1 MQQHYIQEILEFSMK
16 HLFKALILMVGL
28 FPAIAFSHGAPRL
41 QVSESIVINAEPA
54 AVWAAIKD
62 FNNAHSWIPA
72 IEATDAQGGN
82 EQGATRT
89 LTLTGGAT
97 VSETLKKFDE
107 ANMSYMYEITAI
119 SKAGEVDDHGEM
131 HEVPA
136 FPVSKYKAWVSVK
149 AENGGTKV
157 TWLAKFFRAYHGSH
171 EPPVELNDKT
181 ATDAVSGLFKSSLE
195 NLKVQLEK

>member
-1 MQQHYIQEILEFSMK
+1 MK
-16 HLFKALILMVGL
+16 HIFKALLLLVGL
-28 FPAIAFSHGAPRL
+28 LPAIAFSHGAPRL
-41 QVSESIVINAEPA
+41 KVSESIVINAEPA
-54 AVWAAIKD
+54 AVWAAVKD

-82 EQGATRT
+82 EAGATRT
-89 LTLTGGAT
+89 LTLKGGAT

-107 ANMSYMYEITAI
+107 AGMSYMYEITDI

-149 AENGGTKV
+149 AVDGGAQV

-171 EPPVELNDKT
+171 EPPAELDDKT
-181 ATDAVSGLFKSSLE
+181 ATSAVSGLFTSSLE
-195 NLKVQLEK
+195 NLKTQLEK